1 MSLKKRVAMNAGA
14 NWASIIINA
23 AILLVL
29 VPIMQRKVGWD
40 GYGTWALLA
49 QGLAFVSFWDT
60 AFSLAINRFVAF
72 YRDKPQQRNEVVS
85 ASFLILLSM
94 AIISILF
101 ATGLSFVIADI
112 FKAIPKHLAGQ
123 AQIVCILVGVTLAF
137 RMLESSFSGSLR
149 GYEYFVRCNAVTSV
163 FNLLRLILTIVLL
176 NIWPSIVTL
185 QAAFAA
191 SAGLSALLMY
201 LVSVRSIPGMKVS
214 YRYLN
219 WRAVKELF
227 SYTVHSVARSG
238 SMIIM
243 LSSMALLVGWKGTAK
258 DVAIYDIGTR
268 IPLFVRGFVA
278 AAQNVFLPTITNLC
292 ATGQSGAIR
301 RIVTK
306 GTQVCAAMTCIA
318 GMLFFAFAP
327 DILSTWLHGDVPDG
341 TVAVMQVQIIS
352 MLPTG
357 FFDIWLPTLVGM
369 GFLGGLTFISIL
381 MAVLALVI
389 ALVLFH
395 FTSISV
401 PIIAALSLATALTV
415 KSGLWLPIYGVRK
428 LRMSMYEYCRD
439 SLFLPTA
446 AAILS
451 LIGIL
456 IINTLTRRAGITWLV
471 PFSGSA
477 LLLGVIFTLLVFR
490 SEFFSFLGIIKRVL
504 GRK

>member
-1 MSLKKRVAMNAGA
+1 
-14 NWASIIINA
+14 
-23 AILLVL
+23 
-29 VPIMQRKVGWD
+29 
-40 GYGTWALLA
+40 
-49 QGLAFVSFWDT
+49 
-60 AFSLAINRFVAF
+60 
-72 YRDKPQQRNEVVS
+72 
-85 ASFLILLSM
+85 M

-176 NIWPSIVTL
+176 SIWPSIVTL
-185 QAAFAA
+185 QVAFAV
-191 SAGLSALLMY
+191 SAGVSALLMY
-201 LVSVRSIPGMKVS
+201 LVSVRSIPGMKIS

-219 WRAVKELF
+219 FRAVKELF

-268 IPLFVRGFVA
+268 IPMFIRGFVA
-278 AAQNVFLPTITNLC
+278 AIQNVFLPTITNLC
-292 ATGQSGAIR
+292 AIGQSGAIR

-306 GTQVCAAMTCIA
+306 GTQVCAAITYIA
-318 GMLFFAFAP
+318 AVLLFAFAP
-327 DILSTWLHGDVPDG
+327 DILSTWLHGDVPAG
-341 TVAVMQVQIIS
+341 TAAVMQVQIIS

-381 MAVLALVI
+381 TAVLALVI
-389 ALVLFH
+389 AVVLFH
-395 FTSISV
+395 FTSISA
-401 PIIAALSLATALTV
+401 PMAAALSLATALTV

-428 LRMSMYEYCRD
+428 LGMSMYEYCRD
-439 SLFLPTA
+439 SIFLPTA
-446 AAILS
+446 AAVLS
-451 LIGIL
+451 VVCIYVV
-456 IINTLTRRAGITWLV
+456 NTLARRANIAWPAAFG
-471 PFSGSA
+471 GSA
-477 LLLGVIFTLLVFR
+477 LLTGLIFTLLVFR
-490 SEFFSFLGIIKRVL
+490 SEFASFLGAVEKIL
-504 GRK
+504 FGRK